1 MAAVLFTAEANT
13 QVKNH
18 TSSTSLPCTWLPP
31 SFQSVPCMQVSD
43 MDFTT
48 PRYKEKPLSMNRM
61 MILLTQMRMIMM
73 VSLQQLSVILAQPA
87 I

>member
-48 PRYKEKPLSMNRM
+48 PRYKRKATFHELNDDIVK
-61 MILLTQMRMIMM
+61 RMIMM
-73 VSLQQLSVILAQPA
+73 VVLQQLPVILAQPA